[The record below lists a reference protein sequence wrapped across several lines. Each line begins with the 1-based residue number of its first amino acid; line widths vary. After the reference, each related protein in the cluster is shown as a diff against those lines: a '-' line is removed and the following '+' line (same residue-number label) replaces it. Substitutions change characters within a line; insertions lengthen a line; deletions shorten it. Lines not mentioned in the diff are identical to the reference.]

1 MEEIFALPDHYLMDR
16 GDFDK
21 FFPTIDS
28 VQGVRVAGES
38 VAEISALLGE
48 ELPAGFSPRT
58 LFVYYIGRDLRMQ
71 EIADLDE
78 AFGHPQRWKRGM
90 VLANLP
96 YGRLTVYV
104 FYNEANG
111 FDNPL

>member
-1 MEEIFALPDHYLMDR
+1 MKLSNTQDIQSALEEIFAHPDHYLMDR

-48 ELPAGFSPRT
+48 ELPASFSPRT
-58 LFVYYIGRDLRMQ
+58 LFVYYIGRDRRM
-71 EIADLDE
+71 
-78 AFGHPQRWKRGM
+78 
-90 VLANLP
+90 
-96 YGRLTVYV
+96 
-104 FYNEANG
+104 
-111 FDNPL
+111 